1 MASDRLTEALRSAR
15 DTREVRIAPGALQQT
30 GEVLRAG
37 FDAPAALFVADEN
50 TFAAAG
56 GVLLDILRAEGI
68 EAPEPLIFPGQ
79 PALHPDVEHV
89 VEIERWLASCP
100 GTPVAVG
107 SGTLNDLVKLAAHR
121 LDRPYLVVATAAS
134 MDGYTAFASA
144 ITHAGVKH
152 IDDCPAPRAL
162 IADLDVLARAPAE
175 MTAAG
180 FGDLVGKGIAGADW
194 IIADALGIEPM
205 DRAAWALIGPH
216 LRHWTGDPAGLAAG
230 RPEAFEALFEGL
242 VMAGLAMQAAESS
255 RPASGSEHLFSHLW
269 EMQGLVHQGRA
280 PFHGFKVGLGTLAAA
295 ALWERLLALDPQA
308 LDPAALAATWPSLED
323 VEAQVRQDHA
333 DPQQAES
340 AVRSSLAKHL
350 SPEGLVGRIE
360 RLRVCWADLRPQLA
374 RELEPA
380 AALRARLHA
389 AGCPVRPEDI
399 GVPRAALRAA
409 YRKARQIRSRY
420 TALDLAAE
428 TGQLEPSLEA
438 LFAPGGFWAET

>member
-1 MASDRLTEALRSAR
+1 MASDRLHDALRSAR
-15 DTREVRIAPGALQQT
+15 DTRAVRITPAALI
-30 GEVLRAG
+30 ESAAVLRET
-37 FDAPAALFVADEN
+37 FDAPEALIVADEN
-50 TFAAAG
+50 TFSAAG
-56 GVLLDILRAEGI
+56 AALREHLRAEGLD
-68 EAPEPLIFPGQ
+68 ASDPLIFPGH
-79 PALHPDVEHV
+79 PVLHSDIEHV
-89 VEIERWLASCP
+89 VEIELWLGARP

-107 SGTLNDLVKLAAHR
+107 SGTINDLVKLAAHR
-121 LDRPYLVVATAAS
+121 LGRPYMVVATAAS

-194 IIADALGIEPM
+194 IIADALGVEPM

-216 LRHWTGDPAGLAAG
+216 LRQWTGDPAGLAAG

-269 EMQGLVHQGRA
+269 EMQGLTHQGRA
-280 PFHGFKVGLGTLAAA
+280 PFHGFKVGMGTLAAA
-295 ALWERLLALDPQA
+295 ALWERLLALKPEG
-308 LDPAALAATWPSLED
+308 LDAGALAAAWPSADQLEA
-323 VEAQVRQDHA
+323 EVRRDHP
-333 DPQQAES
+333 DGQQAES
-340 AVRSSLAKHL
+340 AVRASLAKHL
-350 SPEGLVGRIE
+350 SREGLVERTE
-360 RLRVCWADLRPQLA
+360 RLRACWADVRPELA

-380 AALRARLHA
+380 ADLRDRLEA
-389 AGCPVRPEDI
+389 AGCPVRPEGI
-399 GVPRAALRAA
+399 GVTRAELRAA

-428 TGQLEPSLEA
+428 TRQLEPSLEA
-438 LFAPGGFWAET
+438 LFGPGGFWGEG

>member
-1 MASDRLTEALRSAR
+1 MASDRLTAALRSAR
-15 DTREVRIAPGALQQT
+15 DTREVRIAPGALHQT

-56 GVLLDILRAEGI
+56 GALLDILRAEGI

-89 VEIERWLASCP
+89 VEIERWLASRP

-152 IDDCPAPRAL
+152 IDACPAPRAL

-180 FGDLVGKGIAGADW
+180 YGDLVGKGIAGADW
-194 IIADALGIEPM
+194 MVADALGIEPM

-216 LRHWTGDPAGLAAG
+216 LRAWTGDPAGLAAG
-230 RPEAFEALFEGL
+230 RPQAFEALIEGL

-269 EMQGLVHQGRA
+269 EMQGVTHRGRSA
-280 PFHGFKVGLGTLAAA
+280 FHGFKVGLGTLASA
-295 ALWERLLALDPQA
+295 ALWERLLALDPVA
-308 LDPAALAATWPSLED
+308 LDAAALAATWPSPMA
-323 VEAQVRQDHA
+323 VEAQVRQDHP
-333 DPQQAES
+333 DPQQADH
-340 AVRSSLAKHL
+340 AVRESLAKHL
-350 SPEGLVGRIE
+350 SPKELARRIE
-360 RLRVCWADLRPQLA
+360 TLRACWRELRPALA

-380 AALRARLHA
+380 AALRARLEA
-389 AGCPVRPEDI
+389 AGCPARPEDI
-399 GVPRAALRAA
+399 GVARNDLRAA

-428 TGQLEPSLEA
+428 TGQLEPALEA
-438 LFAPGGFWAET
+438 LFGPGGFWAET